1 MSHTNYAQSF
11 ERLKNIMDTL
21 REQCPWDMKQ
31 TIATLRPLSIEEVYE
46 LTDAI
51 DKNDWTGIKEELGDV
66 MLHLFFYA
74 KIAEE
79 QNQFKM
85 QDVLET
91 ICNKLVHRHPHIY
104 DNVVAQTEEQVKQN
118 WEKLKMQ
125 EGKKS
130 LLAGVPQSLP
140 AMIKALRIQ
149 EKVKQV
155 GFEWETTSQ
164 VKAKLYEELQ
174 ELQAELDAPEID
186 FVKMEQE
193 FGDVLFSMVN
203 YARFLKIDPEQ
214 ALEKTN
220 KKFMR
225 RFEKMEAEVWGANAD
240 MSKMSL
246 EELDAIWNKVKQI
259 EAK

>member
-1 MSHTNYAQSF
+1 
-11 ERLKNIMDTL
+11 
-21 REQCPWDMKQ
+21 MKQ

-51 DKNDWTGIKEELGDV
+51 DNNDWTGIKEELGDV
-66 MLHLFFYA
+66 MLHLFFYT

-79 QNQFKM
+79 QQQFTM
-85 QDVLET
+85 QEVLET

-104 DNVVAQTEEQVKQN
+104 ENVVAQTEEQVKQN

-130 LLAGVPQSLP
+130 LLAGVPKSLP

-164 VKAKLYEELQ
+164 VKAKVDEELL
-174 ELQAELDAPEID
+174 ELQAELDAPILDRE
-186 FVKMEQE
+186 KMEQE
-193 FGDVLFSMVN
+193 FGDVLFSLVN

-225 RFEKMEAEVWGANAD
+225 RFEKMEAEVWGQNED
-240 MSKMSL
+240 MSNMTL
-246 EELDAIWNKVKQI
+246 TELDAIWNKVKQI
-259 EAK
+259 ETN

>member
-1 MSHTNYAQSF
+1 MPEKNYTQSF
-11 ERLKNIMDTL
+11 ERLKNIMDIL
-21 REQCPWDMKQ
+21 REQCPWDRKQ

-51 DKNDWTGIKEELGDV
+51 DNNDWIGIKEELGDV
-66 MLHLFFYA
+66 LLHLFFYA

-79 QNQFKM
+79 QNQFTM
-85 QDVLET
+85 QDVLES

-130 LLAGVPQSLP
+130 LLAGVPKSLP

-164 VKAKLYEELQ
+164 VKAKVDEEMQ
-174 ELQAELDAPEID
+174 ELQAELDAPIVDRE
-186 FVKMEQE
+186 KMEQE
-193 FGDVLFSMVN
+193 FGDVLFSLVN

-225 RFEKMEAEVWGANAD
+225 RFEKMETEVWGQNAD
-240 MSKMSL
+240 MSKMTL
-246 EELDAIWNKVKQI
+246 QELDAIWNKVKQI
-259 EAK
+259 ETK